1 MWTAGG
7 LESGAKNRPLKE
19 SWLYLFC
26 IKHPVETECFGKGT
40 DAKPASKVAKCKG
53 RHAEELHKLPAEGT
67 PSVNT
72 MEYKEEDDE
81 AEGYVNALNT
91 VGRLGW

>member
-1 MWTAGG
+1 
-7 LESGAKNRPLKE
+7 
-19 SWLYLFC
+19 
-26 IKHPVETECFGKGT
+26 VETECFGKGT